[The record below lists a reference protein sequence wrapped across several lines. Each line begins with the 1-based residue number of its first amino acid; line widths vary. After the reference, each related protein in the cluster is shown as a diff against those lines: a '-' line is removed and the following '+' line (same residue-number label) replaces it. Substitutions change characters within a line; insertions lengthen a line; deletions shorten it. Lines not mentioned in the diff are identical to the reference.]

1 MQAADELGRY
11 RILESIGR
19 GSTGTVYRARDTLI
33 GREVAIKC
41 VQGASAGSGRSAG
54 ELRDEL
60 LREARSAGMLSHP
73 NVVTVYDVLELPG
86 DSLYI
91 AMEYVHGR
99 SLGDLLAGG
108 RPLELERVV
117 DLVAQVASA
126 LDYLHA
132 MGVVHRDVKPGNV
145 LLTDAGRVK
154 LTDFGIA
161 FSAWEGGRESAG
173 GSEEGE
179 VLGTPEYMA
188 PEQILGRPITLRT
201 DVWALGVVV
210 HEMLTGERPF
220 RGDSVAEI
228 VHRVVHGQRSAKD
241 AEALPEPADEL
252 RALLDRALARD
263 PEQRFASAGELA
275 AELRRILYRPGAGA
289 GEATLAGGSEMLDQ
303 TLVAPRPP
311 SEPAGP
317 KRPAGTRPGAPAA
330 FRSLIDRWLPRRY
343 RPAALLAAVGCGLLL
358 AAVLVDGSLDG
369 PPAGGLP
376 APGSEVQG
384 LDGGSLETLQLLR
397 HGQRLSAQGDAD
409 GAALFFEV
417 VERLEPLVPE
427 SGRIARLRREAEAEA
442 ARQGADLAGA
452 RSALG
457 DRASGEL
464 VASAREHLGTAG
476 GEAAETLSALDRA
489 GHSLSPSDRPDPA
502 AAADSGRPRVTVE
515 FWSEAPEGAVMIYGG
530 GEQLLRRGF
539 SYYEREWL
547 LNRTPKSGGFHADL
561 ELPPGV
567 DVLWIYV
574 ARAEGPARHLE
585 IDARLPRGAH
595 RVLRVHLPAEGQ
607 ATAEWE
613 E

>member
-11 RILESIGR
+11 RILEPIGR
-19 GSTGTVYRARDTLI
+19 GSSGAVYRARDTLI

-41 VQGASAGSGRSAG
+41 VQPASAGLGRSAV

-60 LREARSAGMLSHP
+60 LQEARSAGMLSHP

-108 RPLELERVV
+108 RPMELERVV

-145 LLTDAGRVK
+145 LLTDEGRVK

-161 FSAWEGGRESAG
+161 FSAREGGGESAG
-173 GSEEGE
+173 GSEEGH

-188 PEQILGRPITLRT
+188 PEQILGRPITPRT

-210 HEMLTGERPF
+210 YEMLTGERPF
-220 RGDSVAEI
+220 QGENVAEI
-228 VHRVVHGQRSAKD
+228 VHRVVHGQRSEAA

-252 RALLDRALARD
+252 QAVLERALARD
-263 PEQRFASAGELA
+263 PDQRFASAGELA
-275 AELRRILYRPGAGA
+275 TELRRILYRSGAGG
-289 GEATLAGGSEMLDQ
+289 GETTLAGGPEMLDQ
-303 TLVAPRPP
+303 TLVAP
-311 SEPAGP
+311 
-317 KRPAGTRPGAPAA
+317 GAPAE
-330 FRSLIDRWLPRRY
+330 RSGSTKPPGTRSGSPATLRGRIDRWLPRRY
-343 RPAALLAAVGCGLLL
+343 RPAAVLAAVGCALLL
-358 AAVLVDGSLDG
+358 AAVLVGRGLDG
-369 PPAGGLP
+369 PSVGEPSV
-376 APGSEVQG
+376 PGTGIPG
-384 LDGGSLETLQLLR
+384 LDGGSLEALQLLR
-397 HGQRLSAQGDAD
+397 HGQRLLAQGDAE

-417 VERLEPLVPE
+417 VERLEPRLPE
-427 SGRIARLRREAEAEA
+427 SGRVARLRREAEAEA
-442 ARQGADLAGA
+442 ARQGADLAGV
-452 RSALG
+452 RSGLG

-464 VASAREHLGTAG
+464 VASAREHLGAG
-476 GEAAETLSALDRA
+476 GADAAETLSALDRA
-489 GHSLSPSDRPDPA
+489 GRSLAPSDPPDSA
-502 AAADSGRPRVTVE
+502 AETGRAQVAVE

-530 GEQLLRRGF
+530 DEQLLRRGF
-539 SYYEREWL
+539 SYYERGWL
-547 LNRTPKSGGFHADL
+547 FDRSPTTGGFHAELD
-561 ELPPGV
+561 LPPGV

-574 ARAEGPARHLE
+574 ARAEGPARRLE
-585 IDARLPRGAH
+585 VDARLPPGAR
-595 RVLRVHLPAEGQ
+595 RVLRVHLPAEGE